1 MARDV
6 REEDFALEAAKR
18 HAKMTETPV
27 SRLVLSLAGPSIV
40 SMMVTTVYNTV
51 DTWFVSQLGTSAAGA
66 VSIVFALM
74 AIYQAIGF
82 LFGHGAGSNISVN
95 LGSGHPEAA
104 KRYAS
109 SCLFA
114 CLLTSGAASLLGLIF
129 LEPLLRFLGST
140 ETILPFAR
148 DYAVWIII
156 TGPLF
161 ASSCAFN
168 NILRY
173 EGHSAQAMVGLMAG
187 NVLNMV
193 GDPILMFGLGLGMT
207 GAGISTAIAQVV
219 SFGLLLS
226 IFRRKDVVSKFRLR
240 YVAREAGTFLDIV
253 RVGLPSLC
261 RQGLGSIATVLL
273 NRECAVYGDAAIAAM
288 GIVTKVTT
296 FAGSV
301 AIGIGQGFQPVSA
314 YNFGAKIYDR
324 VRRGFRFTVVSGT
337 IVMTAFAILFALF
350 SGEIISCFRDDAR
363 VIEIGSAALFYQA
376 LTGFF
381 IAYSTIAGMLFQSTR
396 MSGRATV
403 ISTMRSGLF
412 FIPMVLLLPRWF
424 GLLGIELA
432 QPCADLLATACC
444 LPITEN
450 FLRKLKGGGDL
461 QGTSA

>member
-1 MARDV
+1 MANEV
-6 REEDFALEAAKR
+6 REEAFALEEAKR
-18 HAKMTETPV
+18 HEKMTATPV

-40 SMMVTTVYNTV
+40 SMLVTTLYSTV

-66 VSIVFALM
+66 VSVVFALM

-82 LFGHGAGSNISVN
+82 MFGHGAGSNISVN

-104 KRYAS
+104 RRYAS

-114 CLLTSGAASLLGLIF
+114 CLATSGLASVLGLIF
-129 LEPLLRFLGST
+129 LDPLLRFLGST

-173 EGHSAQAMVGLMAG
+173 EGLSSRAMIGLMAG

-207 GAGISTAIAQVV
+207 GAGISTALAQVL
-219 SFGLLLS
+219 SFALLLS
-226 IFRRKDVVSKFRLR
+226 MFRRKDVTSKFKFR
-240 YVAREAGTFLDIV
+240 YVARDSRTYSDIIK
-253 RVGLPSLC
+253 VGLPSLC
-261 RQGLGSIATVLL
+261 RQSLGSVATVLL
-273 NRECAVYGDAAIAAM
+273 NRQCAFYGDAAIAAM

-296 FAGSV
+296 FAASV

-314 YNFGAKIYDR
+314 YNFGAKFYDR
-324 VRRGFRFTVVSGT
+324 VRRGFRFTVAAGT
-337 IVMTAFAILFALF
+337 VVMTVFAALF
-350 SGEIISCFRDDAR
+350 SVFSSEVISCFRDDPR

-376 LTGFF
+376 LTGVF
-381 IAYSTIAGMLFQSTR
+381 IAYSIIAGMLFQSTR
-396 MSGRATV
+396 MSGRAVV
-403 ISTMRSGLF
+403 ISIMRSGLF
-412 FIPMVLLLPRWF
+412 FIPLILLLPANF

-432 QPCADLLATACC
+432 QPCADILSTACC
-444 LPITEN
+444 LPLTEK
-450 FLRKLKGGGDL
+450 FLRKLKGKSSL
-461 QGTSA
+461 QTN